1 MGGRRSEG
9 RGEGP
14 AEGARGRTAAFV
26 VVVATTYALG
36 AEVGFLLRFPPATTS
51 LIWPPNALLTAV
63 LLMTPPRR
71 WWLCLA
77 AALPAHV
84 IVELAAGFSPRIVL
98 ALFVTNCLEAL
109 IAAGA
114 IHRWSDNPVRFDTLH
129 RVIVFVAGAVFLAPL
144 LSGFPDAAA
153 VQYFQGEPFRLVYLR
168 RFFSNSLSQ
177 LTIVPSTV
185 LIARHGLQWLRFAD
199 RRRRLEALA
208 MGS

>member
-1 MGGRRSEG
+1 
-9 RGEGP
+9 
-14 AEGARGRTAAFV
+14 TAAFLLA
-26 VVVATTYALG
+26 VAATYALG

-84 IVELAAGFSPRIVL
+84 VVELAAGFSPGFVL
-98 ALFVTNCLEAL
+98 VLFTTNCLEAL
-109 IAAGA
+109 VAAGI
-114 IHRWSDNPVRFDTLH
+114 IHSWSDNPVRFDMLH

-153 VQYFQGEPFRLVYLR
+153 VHYFQ
-168 RFFSNSLSQ
+168 
-177 LTIVPSTV
+177 
-185 LIARHGLQWLRFAD
+185 
-199 RRRRLEALA
+199 
-208 MGS
+208 